1 MAEKSEMAT
10 AQAYE
15 AEAAAMRAKTERL
28 RALRL
33 AREAEQA
40 AARPAAPAARGTT
53 RGAAKKKGAANPAGT
68 LADWIKAREEG
79 GHNN

>member
-1 MAEKSEMAT
+1 MAEKSGKT

-15 AEAAAMRAKTERL
+15 AEAEALRAKTARL

-33 AREAEQA
+33 AREAELA
-40 AARPAAPAARGTT
+40 ASRPAAVPTVR
-53 RGAAKKKGAANPAGT
+53 RGAKKAKTAPQSASAGT
-68 LADWIKAREEG
+68 LADWMKAREEG

>member
-1 MAEKSEMAT
+1 MGEKAGKT

-15 AEAAAMRAKTERL
+15 AEAEATRAKMAKL

-33 AREAEQA
+33 AREAEVA
-40 AARPAAPAARGTT
+40 ASRPAPAPRRTK
-53 RGAAKKKGAANPAGT
+53 GAAKGKRTAQPAGT
-68 LADWIKAREEG
+68 LADWMKAREEG